1 MIIYLHRIT
10 DNRIYGSPPQHLQ
23 TFMSLCGQRTMPNVV
38 IATTMWG
45 HVGQE
50 NGERR
55 EAELKNGFC
64 SEMGAD
70 AYRVERFQDTYES
83 AWLVVGQSSLERII
97 M

>member
-1 MIIYLHRIT
+1 
-10 DNRIYGSPPQHLQ
+10 
-23 TFMSLCGQRTMPNVV
+23 MPNVV

-83 AWLVVGQSSLERII
+83 AWHIICDLEKSTTATENAHQAEGLRPWVAQ
-97 M
+97 MKNYLSQMRR